1 VTATRRIRVLVVNG
15 DTLLRQGLSR
25 LLGTHPAVEVVG
37 WALSG
42 RTALPKIAAY
52 APDVVVLDLE
62 HNQAEGLELLDRL
75 GDGTGVHSLVVA
87 PAGPADEVM
96 QRVKGHLGTLALPR
110 PAGVQGDAL
119 VAKMVHEVLPPL
131 LRLGHAALGTDRSP
145 THGRALATFGA
156 PVARSGSTALEARS
170 AAVAAPLQAQVPGA
184 AGAVVPPAPAP
195 RLSPMARTPVVVG
208 IGVSTGGPK
217 ALTQVLPALPADFPV
232 PILVVQH
239 MPPKFTQSLAES
251 LDKVCAL
258 RVGEARDGER
268 VERGRILIAPGG
280 QHMKL
285 VVTEQGP
292 VVRLTDDPPECSCRP
307 SVDYL
312 FRSLAE
318 GHGGRVLGV
327 VLTGMG
333 EDGWLGSRA
342 IHAAGGRVL
351 AQDEAS
357 STVYGMPRGPVEA
370 GVATAVGLQ
379 AMAEAMVQV
388 VRGVPCN

>member
-1 VTATRRIRVLVVNG
+1 MSEPRRIRVLVVNG
-15 DTLLRQGLSR
+15 DTQLRQGLSR
-25 LLGTHPAVEVVG
+25 LLGTHPGVEVVG

-62 HNQAEGLELLDRL
+62 HNQAEGVELLDRL

-87 PAGPADEVM
+87 PAAPAEAVM
-96 QRVKGHLGTLALPR
+96 QRVRGHFGTLTVAR
-110 PAGVQGDAL
+110 PEGLQGDAL
-119 VAKMVHEVLPPL
+119 VAKLAQEVLPSL
-131 LRLGHAALGTDRSP
+131 LRLGRSASGSGRGLASGRALGTL
-145 THGRALATFGA
+145 GV
-156 PVARSGSTALEARS
+156 PVANPGVPCSDTRPAVV
-170 AAVAAPLQAQVPGA
+170 AAQDPAKAGGGVAAPA
-184 AGAVVPPAPAP
+184 APAP
-195 RLSPMARTPVVVG
+195 RIPPMSRTPLVVG
-208 IGVSTGGPK
+208 VGVSTGGPK
-217 ALTQVLPALPADFPV
+217 ALNLLLPALPADFPV

-258 RVGEARDGER
+258 RVAEARDGDA
-268 VERGRILIAPGG
+268 VARGRILIAPGG
-280 QHMKL
+280 LHMK
-285 VVTEQGP
+285 VVAAEQGS
-292 VVRLTDDPPECSCRP
+292 VVRLTEDPPECSCRP

-318 GHGGRVLGV
+318 VHGGRVLGV

-357 STVYGMPRGPVEA
+357 STVYGMPRGPIEA
-370 GVATAVGLQ
+370 GVATSVGLS
-379 AMAEAMVQV
+379 AMAEAMGQV

>member
-1 VTATRRIRVLVVNG
+1 MSESRRIRVLVVNG
-15 DTLLRQGLSR
+15 DTQLRQGLSR
-25 LLGTHPAVEVVG
+25 LLGTHPGVEVVG

-52 APDVVVLDLE
+52 SPDVVVLDLE
-62 HNQAEGLELLDRL
+62 HNQAEGVELLDRL
-75 GDGTGVHSLVVA
+75 GEGTGVQSLVVA
-87 PAGPADEVM
+87 PAAPADAVM
-96 QRVKGHLGTLALPR
+96 QRVKGHHGTLTVPR
-110 PAGVQGDAL
+110 PEGLQGDAL
-119 VAKMVHEVLPPL
+119 VTKLAQEVLPPL
-131 LRLGHAALGTDRSP
+131 LRLGRASTGNGRPVA
-145 THGRALATFGA
+145 HGRASATHGTSL
-156 PVARSGSTALEARS
+156 PS
-170 AAVAAPLQAQVPGA
+170 
-184 AGAVVPPAPAP
+184 AGAVASCVVPAVVGAPEHSGVGVGGGVPAAPA
-195 RLSPMARTPVVVG
+195 RHPMARTPVVVG

-217 ALTQVLPALPADFPV
+217 ALNQLLPALPADFPV

-258 RVGEARDGER
+258 RVAEARDGDA
-268 VERGRILIAPGG
+268 VARGRILIAPGG
-280 QHMKL
+280 QHMKVL
-285 VVTEQGP
+285 ASEQGP
-292 VVRLTDDPPECSCRP
+292 VVRLTEDPPECSCRP

-318 GHGGRVLGV
+318 VHGGRVLGV

-333 EDGWLGSRA
+333 EDGWIGSRA

-357 STVYGMPRGPVEA
+357 STVYGMPRGPIEA
-370 GVATAVGLQ
+370 GVATAVGLS
-379 AMAEAMVQV
+379 AMAEAMLQV

>member
-1 VTATRRIRVLVVNG
+1 MSELRRIRVLVVNG
-15 DTLLRQGLSR
+15 DTQLRQGLSR
-25 LLGTHPAVEVVG
+25 LLGNHPAVEVVG

-52 APDVVVLDLE
+52 SPDVVVLDLE
-62 HNQAEGLELLDRL
+62 HNQAEGVELLDRL

-87 PAGPADEVM
+87 PAAPNDAVM
-96 QRVKGHLGTLALPR
+96 QRVKGQLGTSTVAR
-110 PAGVQGDAL
+110 PEGLQGDAL
-119 VAKMVHEVLPPL
+119 VAKLAQEVLPSL
-131 LRLGHAALGTDRSP
+131 LRLGRASAGVGRQAAN
-145 THGRALATFGA
+145 GRALATPGVPVANPGGAVLDTRHAVVAAEGPA
-156 PVARSGSTALEARS
+156 PVGGGT
-170 AAVAAPLQAQVPGA
+170 AAPA
-184 AGAVVPPAPAP
+184 APAP

-217 ALTQVLPALPADFPV
+217 ALNQLLPALPADFPV

-258 RVGEARDGER
+258 RVAEARDGDA
-268 VERGRILIAPGG
+268 VTRGRILIAPGG
-280 QHMKL
+280 QHMKIL
-285 VVTEQGP
+285 ATDQGS
-292 VVRLTDDPPECSCRP
+292 VVRLTEDPPECSCRP

-318 GHGGRVLGV
+318 AHGGRVLGV

-333 EDGWLGSRA
+333 EDGWIGSRA

-357 STVYGMPRGPVEA
+357 STVYGMPRGPIEA
-370 GVATAVGLQ
+370 GVATAVGLS

>member
-1 VTATRRIRVLVVNG
+1 MSEPRRIRVLVVNG
-15 DTLLRQGLSR
+15 DTQLRQGLSR
-25 LLGTHPAVEVVG
+25 LLGTHPGVEVVG

-62 HNQAEGLELLDRL
+62 HNQAEGVELLERL
-75 GDGTGVHSLVVA
+75 GDGSGVHSLVVA
-87 PAGPADEVM
+87 PAVPADAVM
-96 QRVKGHLGTLALPR
+96 QRVRGSFGALTVPR
-110 PAGVQGDAL
+110 PEGLQGDAL
-119 VAKMVHEVLPPL
+119 VAKLAQEVLPSL
-131 LRLGHAALGTDRSP
+131 LRLGRSSAGVGRASP
-145 THGRALATFGA
+145 TGRALATLGSSVVHPAA
-156 PVARSGSTALEARS
+156 PSADTRPAAVVAQDPAPSGGG
-170 AAVAAPLQAQVPGA
+170 VAAPAER
-184 AGAVVPPAPAP
+184 AP
-195 RLSPMARTPVVVG
+195 RLSPMSRTPLVVG

-217 ALTQVLPALPADFPV
+217 ALNQLLPALPADFPV

-258 RVGEARDGER
+258 RVAEARDGDA
-268 VERGRILIAPGG
+268 VVRGRILIAPGG

-285 VVTEQGP
+285 LATDHGS
-292 VVRLTDDPPECSCRP
+292 VVRLTEDPPECSCRP

-318 GHGGRVLGV
+318 AHGGRVLGV

-333 EDGWLGSRA
+333 EDGWIGSRA

-357 STVYGMPRGPVEA
+357 STVYGMPRGPIEA
-370 GVATAVGLQ
+370 GIATAVGLSG
-379 AMAEAMVQV
+379 MAEAMVQV